1 MLAELPV
8 TVRLVRVE
16 ARQQE
21 RAVLPEDAWVV
32 LITLNKDRTQQI
44 KWANIARESVVLL
57 LDIIIQPLEDGVV
70 IFLVALLREF
80 ARPEHVAVRQSFEMA
95 LIRLIQLRQM
105 GQHLHTVTG
114 GIGHICGLHTEH
126 DDLAVA
132 VRLRCTGKIQGNE
145 RICRDI
151 EQARRRAVV
160 LHVRQLFQIAAAR
173 ERSRAAHLQLM
184 EIEVLR
190 LFPGAID
197 TGCEQVALICRA
209 AVEKAQPLTGKRLL
223 CAPCLREA
231 GVIERRGIGPASG
244 RRQPGSVAALEQAD
258 LLPGIRFPQRLGQAL
273 PVRRRIGGEPLPEAI
288 QLRILREKRLQKF
301 LQILTFL
308 HENAPSFSL
317 ICAGNGPQSP
327 RGIFVSGSGPSVP
340 CSGMV
345 Q

>member
-1 MLAELPV
+1 MLTCSSCCTMAALQPAGIRSSLSTCLRSFRV

-21 RAVLPEDAWVV
+21 RAVLPEDARVV
-32 LITLNKDRTQQI
+32 LIALDKDGAQQI

-57 LDIIIQPLEDGVV
+57 LDIIIQPLEDSVV

-80 ARPEHVAVRQSFEMA
+80 ARPEHVAVGQRLEMA

-105 GQHLHTVTG
+105 RQHQHAVAG

-132 VRLRCTGKIQGNE
+132 VRLRCAGKIQGNE

-209 AVEKAQPLTGKRLL
+209 AVEKAQPLTGK
-223 CAPCLREA
+223 APALRSLPSREA

-258 LLPGIRFPQRLGQAL
+258 LLPGIRLPQRLGQAL
-273 PVRRRIGGEPLPEAI
+273 P
-288 QLRILREKRLQKF
+288 
-301 LQILTFL
+301 
-308 HENAPSFSL
+308 
-317 ICAGNGPQSP
+317 
-327 RGIFVSGSGPSVP
+327 GSGVASAASRFRKPSSSAF
-340 CSGMV
+340 SGKNACRNSCKF
-345 Q
+345 